1 MPCWKESNLYQSD
14 SCCKER
20 GILLH
25 LQLMTLMKKSKQ
37 LSVLSQMSLNR
48 IRNSKQ
54 GRKGEGRSNLIR
66 SADFVY
72 EKSKKIFQ

>member
-1 MPCWKESNLYQSD
+1 
-14 SCCKER
+14 
-20 GILLH
+20 
-25 LQLMTLMKKSKQ
+25 MTLMKKSKQ

-72 EKSKKIFQ
+72 GKSKKIFQ